1 MPGPTGAPRFP
12 LLTPHESWRER
23 RGSGSCR
30 HEGGGC
36 LGMPMQGGMS
46 GCMPGGMPAQDGG
59 RDGRPTVSTTWS
71 VAVRST
77 SSASCGQTDAR
88 VMDKGT
94 KLARRRRMWQRRAAP
109 LRAAAVMKHAHVVG
123 EAAEGLAVDGQ
134 QHVAGPEAAALP
146 GRLVGEEP
154 LDAHQAVGGAV
165 RAAAH
170 REAQAA
176 GAALQR
182 HRLARACKGRA
193 RAHGQYRGGRRNRN
207 ATLHTD
213 RGRRERLPLRRV
225 SGARRGFED
234 GLGSSD

>member
-94 KLARRRRMWQRRAAP
+94 KLARWRRMWQRRAAP
-109 LRAAAVMKHAHVVG
+109 LRAAAVMNTLTWLVRPLRGSPLTASSTS
-123 EAAEGLAVDGQ
+123 
-134 QHVAGPEAAALP
+134 P
-146 GRLVGEEP
+146 GRRRPLCQAGWWGKSLLMRTRPSAEQSAPPHTEKPRPREPRCSGTDSHAPAREEHEHTVSTG
-154 LDAHQAVGGAV
+154 AGGGTGTP
-165 RAAAH
+165 H
-170 REAQAA
+170 CTPTEAGGKGCLCGVSLGR
-176 GAALQR
+176 GAALR
-182 HRLARACKGRA
+182 TG
-193 RAHGQYRGGRRNRN
+193 
-207 ATLHTD
+207 
-213 RGRRERLPLRRV
+213 
-225 SGARRGFED
+225 
-234 GLGSSD
+234 